1 MHVSI
6 GFGMHALGLLQNS
19 FRFTKRAGD
28 NTVLTQ
34 KNGYKNDLHVGKMV
48 DNLLVC
54 NTTDII
60 RKRKF
65 ATNEKKNTNKPLDAS
80 QLSVLV

>member
-19 FRFTKRAGD
+19 FRFTMRAGD
-28 NTVLTQ
+28 TVLTQ